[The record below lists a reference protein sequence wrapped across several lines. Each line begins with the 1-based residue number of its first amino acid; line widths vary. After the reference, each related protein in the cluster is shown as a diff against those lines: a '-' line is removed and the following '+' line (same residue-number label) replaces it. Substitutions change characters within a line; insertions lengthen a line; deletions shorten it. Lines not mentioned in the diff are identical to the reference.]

1 MRLFFCEAMGFHAEV
16 MTLNDLKRT
25 NYTKLAK
32 LIDQYYP
39 DEFDTLENGV
49 VQQSIEHARD
59 IVRDE

>member
-1 MRLFFCEAMGFHAEV
+1 MGFHAEV

-32 LIDQYYP
+32 LIYQYYP